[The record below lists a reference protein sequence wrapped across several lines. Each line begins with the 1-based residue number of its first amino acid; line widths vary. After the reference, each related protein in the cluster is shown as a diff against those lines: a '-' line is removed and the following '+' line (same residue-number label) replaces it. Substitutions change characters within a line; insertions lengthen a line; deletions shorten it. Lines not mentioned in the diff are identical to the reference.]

1 MMTKR
6 LAPRRALGL
15 RIQADP
21 EGAGHAP
28 EALTIERPLK
38 EIVTHG

>member
-1 MMTKR
+1 MMKR
-6 LAPRRALGL
+6 LARRRALGL

-28 EALTIERPLK
+28 EALTTERPSE
-38 EIVTHG
+38 EIVSHG